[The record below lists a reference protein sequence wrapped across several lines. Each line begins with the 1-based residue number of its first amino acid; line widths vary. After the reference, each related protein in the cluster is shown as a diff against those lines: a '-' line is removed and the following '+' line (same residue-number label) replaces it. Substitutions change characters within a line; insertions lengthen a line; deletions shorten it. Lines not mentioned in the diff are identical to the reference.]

1 MPHPFVGRD
10 ELVAVMAERLVSGDS
25 LALSAEGMPGVGKTT
40 MAVALAHHQAILDH
54 FEDGVLWAGLGVKPD
69 VMSAL
74 ATWAEALGKDVSS
87 EIDPAKRA
95 LAVKSAVAQRS
106 LLLVVDDAWQIEPA
120 QLLRCGGPN
129 CCHLLTTRNEAIAR
143 AFAGAAE
150 VDSVPELEEE
160 PAFRLLQELAPEA
173 CAADPAA
180 AHKLVSAVGGLPLV
194 LELLGGYLAAPERS
208 YFPELSTAAFM
219 EMADPRRRLELA
231 EQRLGTHQSEI
242 VTLQET
248 IALSLEGIPEPAVEA
263 FYALGAFA
271 PKPESFDRAA
281 AEAVTGADAATL
293 ALLIARNL
301 LERTES
307 GQLSLHQTLSDVAR
321 TRTDEEAAERHRDY
335 YLGLVNADREYW
347 RQIEAAYG
355 QIKWAWAA
363 APDDER
369 LLDFIW
375 ALRIYQERRGL
386 RRDQIDWIERG
397 LRIAEAQGLRS
408 YLAVLLNNIGRV
420 YNSLG
425 QRQKALEYYEQALP
439 IQEEAGDRAGLAATL
454 NNIGSVYNS
463 LGQRQKALEYYEQVR
478 LIAEEVGDRYG
489 LAVTLSNIGHVYDNL
504 GQRQKALEYYEQAR
518 PIREE
523 VGDRAGEAVTR
534 FNIAIVYRQEGRLAE
549 AVVQLRRVVELDEL
563 VQSPD
568 LEQDRAI
575 LAQLEAELA
584 AQSQ

>member
-1 MPHPFVGRD
+1 MPNPFVGRD
-10 ELVAVMAERLVSGDS
+10 DLVDEMAKRLVSGDS
-25 LALSAEGMPGVGKTT
+25 MALSAEGMPGVGKTT

-95 LAVKSAVAQRS
+95 LAVKNAVAQRS

-143 AFAGAAE
+143 AFAGAAHVE
-150 VDSVPELEEE
+150 SVPELEDE

-173 CAADPAA
+173 CAADPAVA
-180 AHKLVSAVGGLPLV
+180 RALVSAVGGLPLV

-208 YFPELSTAAFM
+208 YFPELSAEAFA
-219 EMADPRRRLELA
+219 EMADPQQRLKLA
-231 EQRLGTHQSEI
+231 TQRLGTHERKA

-248 IALSLEGIPEPAVEA
+248 IVLSLEGLPERAVEA

-281 AEAVTGADAATL
+281 AETVTGADAATL

-301 LERTES
+301 IERAES
-307 GQLSLHQTLSDVAR
+307 GQLSLHQMLADVAR
-321 TRTDEEAAERHRDY
+321 TRMDAEAAARHREY
-335 YLGLVNADREYW
+335 YLGLVHSDRENW
-347 RQIEAAYG
+347 RRIESAYG

-363 APDDER
+363 APEDER
-369 LLDFIW
+369 VLDFIW

-386 RRDQIDWIERG
+386 RRDQTAWIERG
-397 LRIAEAQGLRS
+397 LQIAEAQDLRGDLS
-408 YLAVLLNNIGRV
+408 TLLNNLGSV

-439 IQEEAGDRAGLAATL
+439 IR
-454 NNIGSVYNS
+454 
-463 LGQRQKALEYYEQVR
+463 
-478 LIAEEVGDRYG
+478 EEVGDRQG
-489 LAVTLSNIGHVYDNL
+489 LAVTLNNLGGVYDSL

-518 PIREE
+518 PIQEEVGDRQGLAATLSNIGLVYDSLGQRQKALEYYEQALPIREE
-523 VGDRAGEAVTR
+523 VGDRQGLAVT
-534 FNIAIVYRQEGRLAE
+534 
-549 AVVQLRRVVELDEL
+549 
-563 VQSPD
+563 
-568 LEQDRAI
+568 
-575 LAQLEAELA
+575 
-584 AQSQ
+584 